1 MNFSATR
8 EYLDYYEKYKIIPVP
23 TLSDLKITA
32 LKQQRFGFYYKVGI
46 TPNDF
51 MNKEV
56 LELCPG
62 TGINSY
68 YLLKF
73 TKVKHITL
81 VDNNSSSI
89 KEIKKIL
96 KDFNN
101 KTIINEDIKKVKI
114 KKKYDYVIMEN
125 ALIGFENENT
135 IFNKIYN
142 FVKPGGCLVLTTTD
156 EIALLSEKMRFL
168 YSQIIINKNNL
179 YKKSFNIKVELLAKV
194 FKSHLNTLQAKTK
207 TPKKW
212 VQDNM
217 LNYQMIQKNKYFS
230 LPDLIKIIKKRKLIV
245 KSQSPN
251 FCIDYQWYKKF
262 KIQKHNQNIIKN
274 YKSERINFLD
284 FEQKFNSED
293 YVKKNKIIN
302 KIIFV
307 NKLINKMS
315 TEKIE
320 KSYIFKIL
328 NELNKISSSLNSLEK
343 NNKISLAINDFIKSL
358 KKYFKSGKLN
368 TNEFKVFKTFWGHAT
383 CQNSLLKY

>member
-1 MNFSATR
+1 M
-8 EYLDYYEKYKIIPVP
+8 
-23 TLSDLKITA
+23 
-32 LKQQRFGFYYKVGI
+32 
-46 TPNDF
+46 
-51 MNKEV
+51 
-56 LELCPG
+56 
-62 TGINSY
+62 
-68 YLLKF
+68 
-73 TKVKHITL
+73 
-81 VDNNSSSI
+81 
-89 KEIKKIL
+89 
-96 KDFNN
+96 
-101 KTIINEDIKKVKI
+101 
-114 KKKYDYVIMEN
+114 
-125 ALIGFENENT
+125 
-135 IFNKIYN
+135 
-142 FVKPGGCLVLTTTD
+142 
-156 EIALLSEKMRFL
+156 
-168 YSQIIINKNNL
+168 
-179 YKKSFNIKVELLAKV
+179 ELLAKV

-251 FCIDYQWYKKF
+251 FYIDYQWYKKF

-284 FEQKFNSED
+284 FEQKFKSED